1 MYKRPFVLKERK
13 IKDRKSC
20 DVFKSLG
27 GCRELQSLA
36 KKNKT
41 ALNTA
46 GPRAPAAAAAAVNT
60 SVFSEVSTDCQ
71 RALVRLRCK

>member
-1 MYKRPFVLKERK
+1 MC
-13 IKDRKSC
+13 IKDHLFSKRGRLKTERVAMCSNLWEVAGNC
-20 DVFKSLG
+20 KV
-27 GCRELQSLA
+27 LQ

-46 GPRAPAAAAAAVNT
+46 GPRAPAAAAAVNT
-60 SVFSEVSTDCQ
+60 SVFSKVSTDCQ